1 MEINQYLNLLR
12 RWFWVVLLGALIAAA
27 AAYYWNSSQEPVYQ
41 ATAILLIRE
50 GTVINDRSSLQYSED
65 LAQSYIKRLT
75 NYEVLQQSIANVG
88 GGISPEYLG
97 RQIQVQPINNS
108 QLIALSIALTD
119 PELAAALANEIPAVF
134 AARNMEQQLE
144 RFADS
149 KANLETELARKQAEV
164 NSAEMALTQAESNAA
179 AQTEIDRLTD
189 HVLRM
194 RDAYSRLLQSYEDI
208 RIAEASSLNNI
219 LIDEHAR
226 TPTTPISPRTMSN
239 TILATVV
246 GALLVAGLAFVI
258 EYLDDTIKDPHSI
271 EQELDLST
279 LGFVPTFTYQDIK
292 ETLIMVTQPRSP
304 IAEAYRQVRTNIQY
318 VGVSRDLKKLL
329 ITSPNSGEG
338 KTVTSA
344 NLAIALAQAGNRV
357 ILVDAD
363 MRRPHLHRLFG
374 YTNICGLTNLLLGA
388 NEETNCLQ
396 ITMVPNLR
404 LLTSGP
410 MPPNPAELLG
420 SARMAEVATW
430 LTEQADFVIFDSPP
444 VLAVTDS
451 VLLSQMVDAT
461 LLVVKGGKTAFQA
474 LAVASRRIV
483 DVNGHI
489 AGVLLNQ
496 MSRKNSY
503 GYTYYYQADYQEKD
517 RTGYNQGKMKQRVWG
532 LFSWF
537 FMVVR
542 GS

>member
-12 RWFWVVLLGALIAAA
+12 RWFWVVLLGALIAGA

-75 NYEVLQQSIANVG
+75 NYEVLQQSITNVEAD
-88 GGISPEYLG
+88 ISPDHLG

-108 QLIALSIALTD
+108 QLIALSVELTD

-258 EYLDDTIKDPHSI
+258 EYLDDTIKDPLSM

-279 LGFVPTFTYQDIK
+279 LGFVPTFTYKDIK

-374 YTNICGLTNLLLGA
+374 YTNICGLTNVLLGA
-388 NEETNCLQ
+388 NEETSCLQ

-474 LAVASRRIV
+474 LAVASRRIA

-517 RTGYNQGKMKQRVWG
+517 RTGYNQGKMKQRVLG

-537 FMVVR
+537 FMVIR

>member
-12 RWFWVVLLGALIAAA
+12 RWFWVVLLGALIAGA

-75 NYEVLQQSIANVG
+75 NYEVLQQSITNVEAD
-88 GGISPEYLG
+88 ISPDHLG
-97 RQIQVQPINNS
+97 GRIQVQPINNS
-108 QLIALSIALTD
+108 QLIALSVELTD

-226 TPTTPISPRTMSN
+226 TPTIPISPRTMSN

-258 EYLDDTIKDPHSI
+258 EYLDDTIKDPLSM

-279 LGFVPTFTYQDIK
+279 LGFVPTFTYKDIK

-388 NEETNCLQ
+388 NEETSCLQ

-474 LAVASRRIV
+474 LAVASRRIA

-517 RTGYNQGKMKQRVWG
+517 RTGYNPGKMKQRVLG

-537 FMVVR
+537 FMVIR

>member
-1 MEINQYLNLLR
+1 MEINQYLTLLR
-12 RWFWVVLLGALIAAA
+12 RWFWLVLLGAAVAAA
-27 AAYYWNSSQEPVYQ
+27 AAYFWNSSQEPIYR

-75 NYEVLQQSIANVG
+75 NYEVLQQSIANVEAN
-88 GGISPEYLG
+88 ISPDHLG
-97 RQIQVQPINNS
+97 GRIQVQPINNS
-108 QLIALSIALTD
+108 QLIALSVELTD
-119 PELAAALANEIPAVF
+119 PELAAALANEIPTVF

-149 KANLETELARKQAEV
+149 KANLETELARKQGEV
-164 NSAEMALTQAESNAA
+164 NSAEMALAQAENNAA
-179 AQTEIDRLTD
+179 AQSEIDRLTD

-226 TPTTPISPRTMSN
+226 VPTSPISPRTVSN

-246 GALLVAGLAFVI
+246 GALLMAGLAFVI
-258 EYLDDTIKDPHSI
+258 EYLDDTIKDPDTL
-271 EQELDLST
+271 EQELGLST
-279 LGFVPTFTYQDIK
+279 LGMVPLFNYKDVK

-329 ITSPNSGEG
+329 ITSPNAAEG

-344 NLAIALAQAGNRV
+344 NIAIALAQAGNQV
-357 ILVDAD
+357 ILVDTD
-363 MRRPHLHRLFG
+363 MRRPNLHRLFG
-374 YTNICGLTNLLLGA
+374 CSNICGITNLLLGV
-388 NEETNCLQ
+388 NEETETDCLQ

-410 MPPNPAELLG
+410 IPPNPAELIG

-430 LTEQADFVIFDSPP
+430 LSEQADFVIFDSPP
-444 VLAVTDS
+444 ILAVTDS

-461 LLVVKGGKTAFQA
+461 LLVVKGGKTAYQA
-474 LAVASRRIV
+474 VAVASRRIA

-496 MSRKNSY
+496 VKRNNGY
-503 GYTYYYQADYQEKD
+503 GYTYYYQENYAPKD
-517 RTGYNQGKMKQRVWG
+517 RTESSSGKLKQRVAG

-537 FMVVR
+537 LW
-542 GS
+542 